1 MTPDQASLVAAAVCG
16 VASGALGLLVP
27 TVISRLP
34 EPSPNLEPE
43 AVVGG
48 PKAKSLPPHPPK
60 ESYAAIAKLPHL
72 AAKTALS
79 SLVAGAAAGAAV
91 GWGGALLV
99 LLYVVP
105 LGVALALIDWRTTLL
120 PTRLIGPSY
129 VVVAVLVLAAA
140 ALDSDR
146 TSLLRAGAGWLLAG
160 GTFLL
165 LWLVNHRGLGYGD
178 VRLSGVLGLAL
189 GYLGWPQL
197 VIGLY
202 AGFLVGALAGL
213 LLAALKFVDR
223 KRYPFGPFML
233 LGGLFGVLFG
243 PLVTSVLGY

>member
-1 MTPDQASLVAAAVCG
+1 MTPDQATVLGAGVCG

-27 TVISRLP
+27 AVISRLP
-34 EPSPNLEPE
+34 EPSPRLEPE

-48 PKAKSLPPHPPK
+48 PRAKSLPPPPK
-60 ESYAAIAKLPHL
+60 ESYAAIARLPHL
-72 AAKTALS
+72 ATKTALGA
-79 SLVAGAAAGAAV
+79 LVAGGAVGATV

-99 LLYVVP
+99 LAYVVP
-105 LGVALALIDWRTTLL
+105 LGVALALIDWRTRLL

-129 VVVAVLVLAAA
+129 LVVAALVLVAA

-146 TSLLRAGAGWLLAG
+146 TSLVRAGAGWLLAG

-165 LWLVNHRGLGYGD
+165 LWLVNRRGLGYGD
-178 VRLSGVLGLAL
+178 VRLAGVLGLTL
-189 GYLGWPQL
+189 GYLGWSQL

-202 AGFLVGALAGL
+202 AGFLVGALAGML
-213 LLAALKFVDR
+213 LTALKLVDR

-233 LGGLFGVLFG
+233 LGALCGVLFG
-243 PLVTSVLGY
+243 PMVASVLGY